1 VNAEHSTRERE
12 LERRFAVLRA
22 EADRLRLRLA
32 GEPVTAEFV
41 GTPALTVDQQ
51 LRVAALHAAAQTW
64 AGIIMDSEEQVL
76 ATASAFLAF
85 LTQTD

>member
-1 VNAEHSTRERE
+1 MRERE

-22 EADRLRLRLA
+22 ETERLRLRLA
-32 GEPVTAEFV
+32 GEPISEPITAELV
-41 GTPALTVDQQ
+41 STPVLTIDQQ

-64 AGIIMDSEEQVL
+64 AGIIVDSEEQVL